1 MPITTTAQVPPE
13 VRTYFDRLLLTLARP
28 YYIYD
33 MFAQKRTIPLNS
45 GDQMIFRRYST
56 LTAATVPIQD
66 GTTPPGDSLSVTDFS
81 TQIKWYGNF
90 VTITDQVQFTVQD
103 RVLNEATRVLSLQL
117 GLTLDTLIRNMMIAT
132 ASSILCTQGT
142 NGQTPSNI
150 TTPDIKTGVKA
161 LRLGNARL
169 MTKPIPGENRFATSP
184 VRSSYWG
191 FMDVNLQTDLEAC
204 ADFLSAANYPNP
216 MDALEAE
223 WGSTNNVRWLLS
235 TNGVNSGFTGNY
247 PIWNNIILG
256 QEAYG
261 VVKLGSKEAEFIV
274 KPLGSSGTSDPLN
287 QRGSVGYKYPF
298 ATRLLNDN
306 WITRLLATPFSLT

>member
-45 GDQMIFRRYST
+45 GDQMVFRRYAT
-56 LTAATVPIQD
+56 LSAATVPITD
-66 GTTPPGDSLSVTDFS
+66 GTTPPGDSLAVTDFS

-117 GLTLDTLIRNMMIAT
+117 GLTLDTLIRNMMVAT
-132 ASSILCTQGT
+132 ASSISCQYGI
-142 NGQTPSNI
+142 NGLTPTEI
-150 TTPDIKTGVKA
+150 TTQDIKVAVRA

-169 MTKPIPGENRFATSP
+169 MTKPIMGENRFATSP

-191 FMDVNLQTDLEAC
+191 FMDVNLQVDLEAC

-235 TNGVNSGFTGNY
+235 TNGFATSAANPVY
-247 PIWNNIILG
+247 NNIILG
-256 QEAYG
+256 QESYG

-306 WITRLLATPFSLT
+306 WLTRVLATQRL

>member
-45 GDQMIFRRYST
+45 GDQMIFRRYATFS
-56 LTAATVPIQD
+56 AATVPLVD
-66 GTTPPGDSLSVTDFS
+66 GTTPPGDSLAVTDFS

-90 VTITDQVQFTVQD
+90 TVITDQVQFTVQD

-117 GLTLDTLIRNMMIAT
+117 GLTIDTLIRNMMVAT
-132 ASSILCTQGT
+132 ASSISCS
-142 NGQTPSNI
+142 NGVNGNTPTEI
-150 TTPDIKTGVKA
+150 TTADIKNAVRA

-191 FMDVNLQTDLEAC
+191 FMDVTLQPDLEAC
-204 ADFLSAANYPNP
+204 SDFLSAANYPNP

-235 TNGVNSGFTGNY
+235 TNGYATSAATPVWNS
-247 PIWNNIILG
+247 IILG

-274 KPLGSSGTSDPLN
+274 KPLGSSGTEDPLN

-306 WITRLLATPFSLT
+306 WITRVLSTQRL

>member
-28 YYIYD
+28 YFIYD

-45 GDQMIFRRYST
+45 GNQMIFRRYST
-56 LTAATVPIQD
+56 LSAATVPIQD
-66 GTTPPGDSLSVTDFS
+66 GTTPPGDSLAVTDFS
-81 TQIKWYGNF
+81 TQIQWYGNF

-117 GLTLDTLIRNMMIAT
+117 GLTIDTLVRNMMVAT
-132 ASSILCTQGT
+132 ASAVSCS
-142 NGQTPSNI
+142 NGVDGLTPTE
-150 TTPDIKTGVKA
+150 TTTADIKIAVQA
-161 LRLGNARL
+161 LRLGNGRL
-169 MTKPIPGENRFATSP
+169 MTKPIMGENRFATSP

-191 FMDVNLQTDLEAC
+191 FMDVNLQLDLEAC
-204 ADFLSAANYPNP
+204 ADFLSVANYPNP

-235 TNGVNSGFTGNY
+235 TNGYSTGTSPVVWNS
-247 PIWNNIILG
+247 IILG

-298 ATRLLNDN
+298 ATRLLNDT
-306 WITRLLATPFSLT
+306 WITRLLSSQNLGI

>member
-28 YYIYD
+28 YFIYD

-56 LTAATVPIQD
+56 LSAATVPITD
-66 GTTPPGDSLSVTDFS
+66 GTTPPGDSLAVTDFS

-117 GLTLDTLIRNMMIAT
+117 GLTLDTLIRNMMQAT
-132 ASSILCTQGT
+132 ASSVSCSQGG
-142 NGQTPSNI
+142 NGLTPTEIS
-150 TTPDIKTGVKA
+150 TPDIKTAVRA

-169 MTKPIPGENRFATSP
+169 MTKPIMGENRFATSP

-191 FMDVNLQTDLEAC
+191 FMDVTIQNDLEAC

-235 TNGVNSGFTGNY
+235 TNGVNNGANP
-247 PIWNNIILG
+247 PIWSNMVLG
-256 QEAYG
+256 QESYG

-306 WITRLLATPFSLT
+306 WITRLLSTSRY

>member
-45 GDQMIFRRYST
+45 GDQMIFRRYAT
-56 LTAATVPIQD
+56 LSAATVPIQD
-66 GTTPPGDSLSVTDFS
+66 GTTPPGDSLAVTDFT
-81 TQIKWYGNF
+81 TQVKWYGNF

-117 GLTLDTLIRNMMIAT
+117 GLTIDTLIRNMMIAT
-132 ASSILCTQGT
+132 ASSISCSNGINGGT
-142 NGQTPSNI
+142 PTEI
-150 TTPDIKTGVKA
+150 TTTDIKNAVRA

-191 FMDVNLQTDLEAC
+191 FMDVTLQPDLEAC

-235 TNGVNSGFTGNY
+235 TNGYSTAASPPVWNS
-247 PIWNNIILG
+247 IILG

-306 WITRLLATPFSLT
+306 WITRLLSTQRL

>member
-66 GTTPPGDSLSVTDFS
+66 GTSPPGDALSVTDFS

-90 VTITDQVQFTVQD
+90 VVITDQVQFTVQD

-117 GLTLDTLIRNMMIAT
+117 GLTIDTLIRNMMVAT
-132 ASSILCTQGT
+132 ASSILCSNGVNGGT
-142 NGQTPSNI
+142 PTEI
-150 TTPDIKTGVKA
+150 TTADIKTAVRA

-169 MTKPIPGENRFATSP
+169 MTKPIAGENRFATSP

-191 FMDVNLQTDLEAC
+191 FMDVTIQNDLEAC
-204 ADFLSAANYPNP
+204 ADFLSCANYPNP

-235 TNGVNSGFTGNY
+235 TNGYSTSAATPVWSNM
-247 PIWNNIILG
+247 IMG
-256 QEAYG
+256 QEAFG

-306 WITRLLATPFSLT
+306 WITRLTSTQRL

>member
-1 MPITTTAQVPPE
+1 MMASTAS
-13 VRTYFDRLLLTLARP
+13 A
-28 YYIYD
+28 I
-33 MFAQKRTIPLNS
+33 
-45 GDQMIFRRYST
+45 YST
-56 LTAATVPIQD
+56 GGVN
-66 GTTPPGDSLSVTDFS
+66 GNTPTE
-81 TQIKWYGNF
+81 IN
-90 VTITDQVQFTVQD
+90 
-103 RVLNEATRVLSLQL
+103 
-117 GLTLDTLIRNMMIAT
+117 T
-132 ASSILCTQGT
+132 AS
-142 NGQTPSNI
+142 
-150 TTPDIKTGVKA
+150 IKQAVRA
-161 LRLGNARL
+161 LRLANARL

-191 FMDVNLQTDLEAC
+191 FMDVTLQPDLEAC

-235 TNGVNSGFTGNY
+235 TNGY
-247 PIWNNIILG
+247 NNGAAIPVWSNFIMG

-298 ATRLLNDN
+298 ATRLLNDT
-306 WITRLLATPFSLT
+306 WITRLLSTSYL

>member
-33 MFAQKRTIPLNS
+33 LFAQKRTIPLNS
-45 GDQMIFRRYST
+45 GDQLIFRRYATFS
-56 LTAATVPIQD
+56 AATVPITD
-66 GTTPPGDSLSVTDFS
+66 GTTPPGSALAVTDFS

-90 VTITDQVQFTVQD
+90 CVISDQVQFTVQD

-117 GLTLDTLIRNMMIAT
+117 GLTLDTLLRNMMVGT
-132 ASSILCTQGT
+132 ASSISCS
-142 NGQTPSNI
+142 NGVNGNTPTEI
-150 TTPDIKTGVKA
+150 TTKDIKGAVRA
-161 LRLGNARL
+161 LRLSNARL
-169 MTKPIPGENRFATSP
+169 MTKPIIGENRFATSP

-204 ADFLSAANYPNP
+204 ADFLSVANYPNP

-235 TNGVNSGFTGNY
+235 TNGYATSASPPVWNS
-247 PIWNNIILG
+247 IILG

-274 KPLGSSGTSDPLN
+274 KPLGSSGTADPLN

-306 WITRLLATPFSLT
+306 WITRLLSTQRL

>member
-56 LTAATVPIQD
+56 LSAATVPIQD
-66 GTTPPGDSLSVTDFS
+66 GNTPPGDALSVTDFS

-90 VTITDQVQFTVQD
+90 VVITDQVQFTVQD

-117 GLTLDTLIRNMMIAT
+117 GLTIDSLIRNMMVAT
-132 ASSILCTQGT
+132 ASSISSS
-142 NGQTPSNI
+142 NGVNGNTPTEI
-150 TTPDIKTGVKA
+150 TTADIKTAVRG

-191 FMDVNLQTDLEAC
+191 FMDVTIQNDLEAC

-235 TNGVNSGFTGNY
+235 TNGYSTTAAIPV
-247 PIWNNIILG
+247 WNNIILG

-306 WITRLLATPFSLT
+306 WITRLLSTQRL

>member
-1 MPITTTAQVPPE
+1 MPITTTTQVPPE

-56 LTAATVPIQD
+56 LSAATVPITD
-66 GTTPPGDSLSVTDFS
+66 GTTPPGDALSVTDFS

-90 VTITDQVQFTVQD
+90 VVITDQVQFTVQD

-117 GLTLDTLIRNMMIAT
+117 GLTIDTLIRNMMAAT
-132 ASSILCTQGT
+132 ASSINCT
-142 NGQTPSNI
+142 NGVNGNTPTEI
-150 TTPDIKTGVKA
+150 TTADIKTAVRA

-191 FMDVNLQTDLEAC
+191 FMDVNIQNDLEAC

-216 MDALEAE
+216 QDALEAE

-235 TNGVNSGFTGNY
+235 TNGF
-247 PIWNNIILG
+247 NNGASTPVWSNFVLG

-306 WITRLLATPFSLT
+306 WITRLLSTQRL

>member
-28 YYIYD
+28 YFIYD
-33 MFAQKRTIPLNS
+33 MFAQRRTIPLNS

-56 LTAATVPIQD
+56 LSAATVPIQD

-81 TQIKWYGNF
+81 TQVKWYGNF
-90 VTITDQVQFTVQD
+90 VVITDQVQFTVQD
-103 RVLNEATRVLSLQL
+103 RVLNESTRVLSLQL
-117 GLTLDTLIRNMMIAT
+117 GLTLDTLVRNMMVAT
-132 ASSILCTQGT
+132 ASQIQCQYGT
-142 NGQTPSNI
+142 NGGTPTNI
-150 TTPDIKTGVKA
+150 TTQDIKNAVRA

-169 MTKPIPGENRFATSP
+169 MTKPIQGENRFSTSP
-184 VRSSYWG
+184 VRSSFWG
-191 FMDVNLQTDLEAC
+191 FMDVNLELDLEAC
-204 ADFLSAANYPNP
+204 ADFLSCANYPNP

-223 WGSTNNVRWLLS
+223 WGSTNNVRWLIS
-235 TNGVNSGFTGNY
+235 TNGYSTSAATPVFFN
-247 PIWNNIILG
+247 PILG
-256 QEAYG
+256 QESYG

-274 KPLGSSGTSDPLN
+274 KPLGSSGVSDPLN

-306 WITRLLATPFSLT
+306 WLTLLCATQLY

>member
-1 MPITTTAQVPPE
+1 MVNGNTPTEITTA
-13 VRTYFDRLLLTLARP
+13 
-28 YYIYD
+28 
-33 MFAQKRTIPLNS
+33 
-45 GDQMIFRRYST
+45 
-56 LTAATVPIQD
+56 
-66 GTTPPGDSLSVTDFS
+66 
-81 TQIKWYGNF
+81 
-90 VTITDQVQFTVQD
+90 
-103 RVLNEATRVLSLQL
+103 
-117 GLTLDTLIRNMMIAT
+117 
-132 ASSILCTQGT
+132 
-142 NGQTPSNI
+142 
-150 TTPDIKTGVKA
+150 DIKTAVRA

-191 FMDVNLQTDLEAC
+191 FMDVSIQNDLEAC
-204 ADFLSAANYPNP
+204 SDFLSAANYPNP

-235 TNGVNSGFTGNY
+235 TNGYSTAAATPVWS
-247 PIWNNIILG
+247 NIILG

-306 WITRLLATPFSLT
+306 WITRLLSTQRL

>member
-1 MPITTTAQVPPE
+1 MPITTTSQVPPE

-45 GDQMIFRRYST
+45 GDQMVFRRYST
-56 LTAATVPIQD
+56 LSAATVPIQD
-66 GTTPPGDSLSVTDFS
+66 GSTPPGDALSVTDFS

-90 VTITDQVQFTVQD
+90 VVITDQVQFTVQD
-103 RVLNEATRVLSLQL
+103 RVLNESTRVLSLQL
-117 GLTLDTLIRNMMIAT
+117 GLTIDTLIRNMMVAT
-132 ASSILCTQGT
+132 ASSILASNGVNNGT
-142 NGQTPSNI
+142 PTEI
-150 TTPDIKTGVKA
+150 TTADIKTAVRA

-191 FMDVNLQTDLEAC
+191 FMDVSIQNDLEAC

-235 TNGVNSGFTGNY
+235 TNGYSTSAATPVWS
-247 PIWNNIILG
+247 NIILG

-306 WITRLLATPFSLT
+306 WITRLLSTQRL

>member
-1 MPITTTAQVPPE
+1 
-13 VRTYFDRLLLTLARP
+13 
-28 YYIYD
+28 
-33 MFAQKRTIPLNS
+33 
-45 GDQMIFRRYST
+45 
-56 LTAATVPIQD
+56 
-66 GTTPPGDSLSVTDFS
+66 
-81 TQIKWYGNF
+81 
-90 VTITDQVQFTVQD
+90 
-103 RVLNEATRVLSLQL
+103 
-117 GLTLDTLIRNMMIAT
+117 MMVAT
-132 ASSILCTQGT
+132 ASAIYCSQGVNNQNAT
-142 NGQTPSNI
+142 EI
-150 TTPDIKTGVKA
+150 TTADIKIAVKA

-169 MTKPIPGENRFATSP
+169 MTKPIMGENRFATSP

-191 FMDVNLQTDLEAC
+191 FMDVNIQNDLEAC

-235 TNGVNSGFTGNY
+235 TNGITSGVSTPDSY
-247 PIWNNIILG
+247 PIWNNIIVG

-306 WITRLLATPFSLT
+306 WITRLLSTQRL

>member
-45 GDQMIFRRYST
+45 GDQMVFRRYST
-56 LTAATVPIQD
+56 LSAATVPIQD
-66 GTTPPGDSLSVTDFS
+66 GTTPPGDSLAVTDFS

-117 GLTLDTLIRNMMIAT
+117 GLTIDTLIRNMMVST
-132 ASSILCTQGT
+132 ASSILCSEGG
-142 NGQTPSNI
+142 NGNTPTEI
-150 TTPDIKTGVKA
+150 TTADIKTAVRA

-169 MTKPIPGENRFATSP
+169 MTKPIMGENRFATSP

-191 FMDVNLQTDLEAC
+191 FMDVSIQTDLEAC

-216 MDALEAE
+216 LDALEAE

-235 TNGVNSGFTGNY
+235 TNGYNNGAAI
-247 PIWNNIILG
+247 PIWSNIILG

-306 WITRLLATPFSLT
+306 WITRLLSTQNL

>member
-45 GDQMIFRRYST
+45 GDQMVFRRYST
-56 LTAATVPIQD
+56 LNAATVPITD
-66 GTTPPGDSLSVTDFS
+66 GTTPPGDALSVTDFS

-90 VTITDQVQFTVQD
+90 VVITDQVQFTVQD

-117 GLTLDTLIRNMMIAT
+117 GLTIDTLIRNMMCAT
-132 ASSILCTQGT
+132 ASFINCTQGD
-142 NGQTPSNI
+142 NGNIPTEI
-150 TTPDIKTGVKA
+150 TTADIKTAVRA

-169 MTKPIPGENRFATSP
+169 MTKPIMGENRFATSP

-191 FMDVNLQTDLEAC
+191 FMDVTIQNDLEAC

-235 TNGVNSGFTGNY
+235 TNGFSSSASIPV
-247 PIWNNIILG
+247 WNNIILG

-306 WITRLLATPFSLT
+306 WLTRLLSTQNL

>member
-66 GTTPPGDSLSVTDFS
+66 GTTPPGDALSVTDFS

-90 VTITDQVQFTVQD
+90 VVITDQVQFTVQD

-117 GLTLDTLIRNMMIAT
+117 GLTIDTLIRNMMVAT
-132 ASSILCTQGT
+132 ASSILCS
-142 NGQTPSNI
+142 NGVNGNTPTEI
-150 TTPDIKTGVKA
+150 TTADIKTAVRA

-191 FMDVNLQTDLEAC
+191 FMDVSIQNDLEAC

-235 TNGVNSGFTGNY
+235 TNGYASSAAIPV
-247 PIWNNIILG
+247 WNNIILG

-306 WITRLLATPFSLT
+306 WITRLLSTQRL

>member
-1 MPITTTAQVPPE
+1 
-13 VRTYFDRLLLTLARP
+13 
-28 YYIYD
+28 
-33 MFAQKRTIPLNS
+33 
-45 GDQMIFRRYST
+45 
-56 LTAATVPIQD
+56 
-66 GTTPPGDSLSVTDFS
+66 
-81 TQIKWYGNF
+81 
-90 VTITDQVQFTVQD
+90 
-103 RVLNEATRVLSLQL
+103 
-117 GLTLDTLIRNMMIAT
+117 MMVAT
-132 ASSILCTQGT
+132 ASSIVCS
-142 NGQTPSNI
+142 NGVNNNNPTEI
-150 TTPDIKTGVKA
+150 TTADIKTAVRA

-191 FMDVNLQTDLEAC
+191 FMDVSIQNDLEAC

-235 TNGVNSGFTGNY
+235 TNGYSTSASPPVWS
-247 PIWNNIILG
+247 NIILG

-306 WITRLLATPFSLT
+306 WITRLLSTQRL

>member
-56 LTAATVPIQD
+56 LSAATVPITD
-66 GTTPPGDSLSVTDFS
+66 GTTPPGDALSVTDFS

-90 VTITDQVQFTVQD
+90 VVITDQVQFTVQD

-117 GLTLDTLIRNMMIAT
+117 GLTIDTLIRNMMVAT
-132 ASSILCTQGT
+132 ASSILCS
-142 NGQTPSNI
+142 NGVNGNTPTEI
-150 TTPDIKTGVKA
+150 TTADIKTAVRA

-191 FMDVNLQTDLEAC
+191 FMDVTIQNDLEAC

-235 TNGVNSGFTGNY
+235 TNGYSSSASPPV
-247 PIWNNIILG
+247 WNNIILG

-274 KPLGSSGTSDPLN
+274 KPLGSAGTSDPLN

-306 WITRLLATPFSLT
+306 WITRLLSTQRL

>member
-1 MPITTTAQVPPE
+1 MVNKVTA
-13 VRTYFDRLLLTLARP
+13 
-28 YYIYD
+28 
-33 MFAQKRTIPLNS
+33 
-45 GDQMIFRRYST
+45 
-56 LTAATVPIQD
+56 
-66 GTTPPGDSLSVTDFS
+66 
-81 TQIKWYGNF
+81 WC
-90 VTITDQVQFTVQD
+90 TDQVQFTVQD

-117 GLTLDTLIRNMMIAT
+117 GLTLDTLIRNMMVAT
-132 ASSILCTQGT
+132 ASSISCQYGT
-142 NGQTPSNI
+142 NGQNPTEI
-150 TTPDIKTGVKA
+150 TTLDIKTAVRG

-169 MTKPIPGENRFATSP
+169 MTKPIMGENRFATSP

-191 FMDVNLQTDLEAC
+191 FMDVNLQVDLEAC
-204 ADFLSAANYPNP
+204 SDFLSAANYPNP
-216 MDALEAE
+216 QDALEAE

-235 TNGVNSGFTGNY
+235 TNGYNNGAAVPVYS
-247 PIWNNIILG
+247 NIILG

-306 WITRLLATPFSLT
+306 WITRLLSTQRL

>member
-45 GDQMIFRRYST
+45 GDQMVFRRYST
-56 LTAATVPIQD
+56 LSAATVPIQD
-66 GTTPPGDSLSVTDFS
+66 GTTPPGDALSVTDFS

-90 VTITDQVQFTVQD
+90 VVLTDQVQFTVQD
-103 RVLNEATRVLSLQL
+103 RVLNESTRVLSLQL
-117 GLTLDTLIRNMMIAT
+117 GLTIDTLIRNMMVAT
-132 ASSILCTQGT
+132 ASSISCTGGV
-142 NGQTPSNI
+142 NGNTPCEINTAS
-150 TTPDIKTGVKA
+150 IKTAVRA

-191 FMDVNLQTDLEAC
+191 FMDVNLQVDLENC

-235 TNGVNSGFTGNY
+235 TNGYATNDAI
-247 PIWNNIILG
+247 PIYNNIILG

-274 KPLGSSGTSDPLN
+274 KPLGSAGTSDPLN
-287 QRGSVGYKYPF
+287 QRGSCGYKYPF

-306 WITRLLATPFSLT
+306 WITRLLATQYR

>member
-1 MPITTTAQVPPE
+1 MPITTTVQVPPE

-28 YYIYD
+28 YYVYD

-45 GDQMIFRRYST
+45 GNQMIFRRYST
-56 LTAATVPIQD
+56 LSAAIVPILD

-81 TQIKWYGNF
+81 TQIMWYGNF

-117 GLTLDTLIRNMMIAT
+117 GLTLDTLVRNMMVAT
-132 ASSILCTQGT
+132 ASSILCT
-142 NGQTPSNI
+142 NGVNSNTPTEI
-150 TTPDIKTGVKA
+150 TTADIKTAVRA

-169 MTKPIPGENRFATSP
+169 MTKPIQGENRFSTSA

-191 FMDVNLQTDLEAC
+191 FMDVNLQNDLEAC
-204 ADFLSAANYPNP
+204 ADFLSCANYPNP

-235 TNGVNSGFTGNY
+235 TNGYSTAASIPVWNS
-247 PIWNNIILG
+247 ILCG

-306 WITRLLATPFSLT
+306 WLTRLLSTQRL

>member
-1 MPITTTAQVPPE
+1 MPITTTSNVPPE

-28 YYIYD
+28 YFIYD

-45 GDQMIFRRYST
+45 GDQMIFRRYAT
-56 LTAATVPIQD
+56 LSAATVPITD
-66 GTTPPGDSLSVTDFS
+66 GTTPPGSQLAVTDFS

-117 GLTLDTLIRNMMIAT
+117 GLTLDTLIRNMMVST
-132 ASSILCTQGT
+132 ASSIGCQSGT
-142 NGQTPSNI
+142 AVAGGAYTSLS
-150 TTPDIKTGVKA
+150 TVDIKTAVRA
-161 LRLGNARL
+161 LRANNGRL
-169 MTKPIPGENRFATSP
+169 MTKPIMGENRFATSP

-191 FMDVNLQTDLEAC
+191 FMDVTLQLDLEAC
-204 ADFLSAANYPNP
+204 SDFLSVANYPNP

-223 WGSTNNVRWLLS
+223 WGSTNNARWLLS
-235 TNGVNSGFTGNY
+235 TNGYHDASAVPVWNS
-247 PIWNNIILG
+247 ILLA

-298 ATRLLNDN
+298 ATRILNDN
-306 WITRLLATPFSLT
+306 WITRLLSCQNL

>member
-1 MPITTTAQVPPE
+1 M
-13 VRTYFDRLLLTLARP
+13 
-28 YYIYD
+28 
-33 MFAQKRTIPLNS
+33 
-45 GDQMIFRRYST
+45 
-56 LTAATVPIQD
+56 
-66 GTTPPGDSLSVTDFS
+66 
-81 TQIKWYGNF
+81 NF
-90 VTITDQVQFTVQD
+90 VVITDQVQFTVQD

-132 ASSILCTQGT
+132 ASSVNCANGVNGT
-142 NGQTPSNI
+142 NPTEL
-150 TTPDIKTGVKA
+150 TTVDIKTAVRA

-169 MTKPIPGENRFATSP
+169 MTKPVAGENRFATSP

-191 FMDVNLQTDLEAC
+191 FMPVELQIDLEAC

-235 TNGVNSGFTGNY
+235 TNGTTSGTSTGGTTG
-247 PIWNNIILG
+247 PIWNSIILG

-306 WITRLLATPFSLT
+306 WITRLLSTQRL

>member
-45 GDQMIFRRYST
+45 GDQMIFRRYATFS
-56 LTAATVPIQD
+56 AATVPLVD
-66 GTTPPGDSLSVTDFS
+66 GTTPPGDSLAVTDFS

-90 VTITDQVQFTVQD
+90 TVITDQVQFTVQD

-117 GLTLDTLIRNMMIAT
+117 GLTIDTLIRNMMVAT
-132 ASSILCTQGT
+132 ASSISCS
-142 NGQTPSNI
+142 NGVNGNTPTEI
-150 TTPDIKTGVKA
+150 TTADIKNAVRA

-191 FMDVNLQTDLEAC
+191 FMDVTLQPDLEAC
-204 ADFLSAANYPNP
+204 SDFLSAANYPNP

-235 TNGVNSGFTGNY
+235 TNGYATSAATPVWNS
-247 PIWNNIILG
+247 IILG

-274 KPLGSSGTSDPLN
+274 KPLGSSGTEDPLN

-306 WITRLLATPFSLT
+306 WITRLLSTQRL

>member
-1 MPITTTAQVPPE
+1 MPITTTSQVPPE

-56 LTAATVPIQD
+56 LSAATVPIHD
-66 GTTPPGDSLSVTDFS
+66 GTTPPGDALAVTDFS

-117 GLTLDTLIRNMMIAT
+117 GLTLDTLIRNMMVST
-132 ASSILCTQGT
+132 ASSILCS
-142 NGQTPSNI
+142 NGINGNTPTEI
-150 TTPDIKTGVKA
+150 TTADIKVAVRA
-161 LRLGNARL
+161 LRAGNARL
-169 MTKPIPGENRFATSP
+169 MTKPIQGENRFATSP

-191 FMDVNLQTDLEAC
+191 FMDVTIQTDLEAC

-235 TNGVNSGFTGNY
+235 TNGFASAASIPV
-247 PIWNNIILG
+247 WNNIILG
-256 QEAYG
+256 QESYG

-306 WITRLLATPFSLT
+306 WITRLLSTQRL